1 MNNTTKRHLGNIS
14 RLVGHDV
21 SNKYSYIIS
30 ESDLI
35 NAWVKMHNDLGY
47 PLMIDSKYRRSIVY
61 NKQGLERQI
70 NNMIV
75 ECIKEA
81 TKDLTDIVV
90 ADIISQIN
98 SITQTTSGKVI
109 SKNNSYTGKT
119 NLFIPGANDLE
130 TWANKNG
137 MQYLLDEWSPKNKK
151 LPKETPR

>member
-119 NLFIPGANDLE
+119 NLFINALSSGLV
-130 TWANKNG
+130 NG
-137 MQYLLDEWSPKNKK
+137 FFKILDDITEYEDN
-151 LPKETPR
+151 R

>member
-47 PLMIDSKYRRSIVY
+47 PLMIDSKYRRAIVY
-61 NKQGLERQI
+61 NKQGLEKQI

-119 NLFIPGANDLE
+119 NLFINSLSSGLV
-130 TWANKNG
+130 NG
-137 MQYLLDEWSPKNKK
+137 FFKILDDITEY
-151 LPKETPR
+151 EDDR